1 MMVETGNVFRRF
13 TFVGG
18 LSLEAPAAL
27 AADPADAAKSTP
39 PPKIKVR
46 RRRGA
51 ASPKTVVTRTDAIAG
66 SSALAAV
73 KPTVERVD
81 ATALAPPAVERIAA
95 SDLTPALF
103 ERRFRATSTPVVV
116 TGLLRNQEADP
127 WRLSRFCELLDPAA
141 AYSCRIHG
149 GDGYAQQPGR
159 WTGKSHARHTV
170 LSSARKFAEAITT
183 GVAARED
190 CYVQHDISTSEAGQL
205 LAPALAE
212 LGERAGLRLHAQHGA
227 LVNMWWG
234 PPGHTEPLHMDCC
247 DGTLLQLRGR
257 KRIVLFPA
265 RCWAGLRPFPV
276 EAERQLWAFS
286 RVSRAELAGEGGGG
300 ELAAVVAQKMEVVLD
315 EGEAL
320 YIPACCAHE
329 ISGEH
334 ERAKGVLS
342 DHVLSVNRFWATDAA
357 RVTPHLPDDARAEFL
372 KSVRAKAGASASG
385 RAAEVDARTEG
396 LWELMR
402 SLGPTKEGS
411 R

>member
-13 TFVGG
+13 TFVSG
-18 LSLEAPAAL
+18 SLEAVAPPTL
-27 AADPADAAKSTP
+27 AAGTSETALSTP

-51 ASPKTVVTRTDAIAG
+51 ASPKTVVSRTDVDATP
-66 SSALAAV
+66 V
-73 KPTVERVD
+73 PKPAVERDTVSD
-81 ATALAPPAVERIAA
+81 ATALAKPAVERIAA

-190 CYVQHDISTSEAGQL
+190 CYVQHDISTSEAGQI

-212 LGERAGLRLHAQHGA
+212 LGERTGLRLHAQHGA

-234 PPGHTEPLHMDCC
+234 PPCHPEPLHMDCC

-257 KRIVLFPA
+257 KRVVLFPA

-286 RVSRAELAGEGGGG
+286 RVSRAELAGDGGGR

-329 ISGEH
+329 ISGER

-357 RVTPHLPDDARAEFL
+357 RVTPYLPDDARAEFL
-372 KSVRAKAGASASG
+372 KSLTAKAGASASG

>member
-1 MMVETGNVFRRF
+1 M
-13 TFVGG
+13 
-18 LSLEAPAAL
+18 
-27 AADPADAAKSTP
+27 DSTP
-39 PPKIKVR
+39 VPKPAVEQ
-46 RRRGA
+46 
-51 ASPKTVVTRTDAIAG
+51 VTAF
-66 SSALAAV
+66 
-73 KPTVERVD
+73 D
-81 ATALAPPAVERIAA
+81 ATPLAPPAVERIAA

-116 TGLLRNQEADP
+116 TGLLPTDPSEP
-127 WRLSRFCELLDPAA
+127 WRLSCFCELLDPAA

-170 LSSARKFAEAITT
+170 LSSARKFAEAITS

-234 PPGHTEPLHMDCC
+234 PPCHTEPLHMDCC

-257 KRIVLFPA
+257 KRVVLFPA

-286 RVSRAELAGEGGGG
+286 RVSRAELAGDGGGAG
-300 ELAAVVAQKMEVVLD
+300 LAAVLAQKMEVVLD

-329 ISGEH
+329 ISGER

-357 RVTPHLPDDARAEFL
+357 RVTPYLPDDARAEFL
-372 KSVRAKAGASASG
+372 KSLTAKAGASASG

-396 LWELMR
+396 IWELMR
-402 SLGPTKEGS
+402 SLGPTKEGAEG

>member
-13 TFVGG
+13 TFVSG
-18 LSLEAPAAL
+18 SSSSSSSSAAYATDAAL
-27 AADPADAAKSTP
+27 STP

-51 ASPKTVVTRTDAIAG
+51 ASPKTVVSRTD
-66 SSALAAV
+66 
-73 KPTVERVD
+73 VD
-81 ATALAPPAVERIAA
+81 ATALAKPTVERIAA
-95 SDLTPALF
+95 CDLTPALF

-116 TGLLRNQEADP
+116 TGLLPSDPSEP
-127 WRLSRFCELLDPAA
+127 WRLERFCELLDPAA

-170 LSSARKFAEAITT
+170 LSSARKFAEAITS

-190 CYVQHDISTSEAGQL
+190 CYVQHDISTSEAGRR

-212 LGERAGLRLHAQHGA
+212 LGERTGLQLHAQHGA

-257 KRIVLFPA
+257 KRVVLFPA

-286 RVSRAELAGEGGGG
+286 RVGQPLLGDRRRPRDAAFAGRRTRRVPQVADGEGGRVG
-300 ELAAVVAQKMEVVLD
+300 ERARRRGRRAHRGDLGADAVAGTD
-315 EGEAL
+315 EGERR
-320 YIPACCAHE
+320 H
-329 ISGEH
+329 
-334 ERAKGVLS
+334 R
-342 DHVLSVNRFWATDAA
+342 
-357 RVTPHLPDDARAEFL
+357 
-372 KSVRAKAGASASG
+372 
-385 RAAEVDARTEG
+385 
-396 LWELMR
+396 
-402 SLGPTKEGS
+402 
-411 R
+411 